1 MISAPITCGCTMALA
16 PRLSRCLS
24 LRPYTCASP
33 RSVYDIPCVI
43 FPARY
48 SLRDIHCTGPPSI
61 PPLPRT
67 AILSAWAI
75 RHHRQFS
82 LPCALGRFMHG
93 RGGEAPLRGNRARGA
108 VASMMMAR
116 LRLRNGSCPRI
127 QPSMTFA
134 IPLPIDPILDELRSA
149 LAAHA
154 SAVLVAPPGAG
165 KTTRVPLALM
175 EEGWLE
181 GRRILVLEP
190 RRIAARAAAQRL
202 AHSLS

>member
-1 MISAPITCGCTMALA
+1 MTI
-16 PRLSRCLS
+16 
-24 LRPYTCASP
+24 
-33 RSVYDIPCVI
+33 
-43 FPARY
+43 
-48 SLRDIHCTGPPSI
+48 
-61 PPLPRT
+61 
-67 AILSAWAI
+67 
-75 RHHRQFS
+75 
-82 LPCALGRFMHG
+82 
-93 RGGEAPLRGNRARGA
+93 
-108 VASMMMAR
+108 AR

-134 IPLPIDPILDELRSA
+134 RPLPIDPILDELRSA

-190 RRIAARAAAQRL
+190 RRIAARAAALRM
-202 AHSLS
+202 AHSLSEGIGERIGLRTRGVSEAGQRARIVVRSEEARDGGGR